1 MLFIHFL
8 RHVCLLIKA
17 NEKKV
22 SEKCFRMVEILI
34 DAIIKKEM
42 DEKVDVYET
51 QTRSDYIKLR
61 N

>member
-1 MLFIHFL
+1 MLLIHFL
-8 RHVCLLIKA
+8 RHVCQLIKA

-22 SEKCFRMVEILI
+22 SEKCFRMVEILK

-51 QTRSDYIKLR
+51 QTRSEYIKLR

>member
-1 MLFIHFL
+1 
-8 RHVCLLIKA
+8 
-17 NEKKV
+17 
-22 SEKCFRMVEILI
+22 MVEILK